1 MTHSTSSETCSLH
14 ASLAPEVEAAC
25 AEGASR
31 AQVTA
36 AWRHL
41 ATILFEG
48 VDVTDAS
55 LSSSTWSP
63 PPTLFTVGGA
73 LARVLQRLLLHCPI
87 DALEYNDEAVVLAEA
102 VTRYAPPWPV
112 LTAADAALGA
122 VRSAKRDAEARR
134 IRAAFIAH
142 QLLERHF
149 LRVRGRLQQALL
161 QLADA
166 DASLPA
172 DAIPLL
178 VRLPERVSNAL
189 EEQPPAESLLD
200 AAAHAMNLCLALYE
214 AALGRGA
221 EEHSASWMSLLDV
234 AHALSAHLLMRGRAR
249 DWCRAALIAYQ
260 QPPPPSPRL
269 QNVVGVQRVLQVSGA
284 TSGRHFGKLMT
295 HLAQLA
301 VEVAPETGW
310 ASDAQTIL
318 LHWCDR
324 YESARRFVST
334 ELPAHRPTPSSPLS
348 PTASPTQPALRF
360 LLYACREAV
369 PPAVWIEALR
379 SSLQRWNA
387 VPLAAEAVL
396 DDVHF
401 TRVVLTVLQLVDTG
415 PLHRR
420 RVAATAPWVVE
431 AARGVEAHLQSGVP
445 EVRFRGMLVGEM
457 LSAAVDERG
466 AQLRFDMPEYEEWK
480 RVHAADL
487 YAMPTAMGRRATTG
501 ADAELPMAAAEGDA
515 RSKDKAAPGGIAVTD
530 TQGED
535 DDLMPYPLPPEEV
548 RAFRGEDADTAA
560 HASSPSLPYSY
571 ATLASALNRVGVGAS
586 SESSATPLRL
596 LQSLEALLRR
606 DAPGLEPHARALLS
620 ALLRLHLHEN
630 EADEEALRERLL
642 QEICRRALPL
652 LGISLAT
659 EVYDQSVTMNR
670 RFRLLNL
677 LMDAAVHADEDR
689 STTEA
694 AGATVA
700 SAVSPREVG
709 ASATPAFDTATVGQ
723 VRRVLTRSLLARQ
736 RQAASAATSA
746 SPLSRSAQRQG
757 ETLARLFYTLT
768 AGLARPVPWLD
779 LRGTDQPL
787 WALILQTLA
796 VLLHTHITASDRML
810 DTEGASLRMAR
821 TLAAL
826 AYDARTAQEP
836 AVRQAAA
843 WSVVAVAQAVAAAA
857 GQRGLDGPAVGIAFE
872 TEQGG
877 SAVRLQSLVEWLL
890 QCQTQEPD
898 AATRTAA
905 ATALSCLARTLEVS
919 PDA

>member
-1 MTHSTSSETCSLH
+1 MTQPASSETCSFH

-41 ATILFEG
+41 AAILFEG

-55 LSSSTWSP
+55 LPSSTWSLPPPP

-87 DALEYNDEAVVLAEA
+87 DALEYSEEAVVLAEA

-122 VRSAKRDAEARR
+122 LRSAKRDAEARR
-134 IRAAFIAH
+134 TRAAFIAH

-200 AAAHAMNLCLALYE
+200 AAAHAMNLCLALHE

-234 AHALSAHLLMRGRAR
+234 AHTLSEHLLMRGRAR

-260 QPPPPSPRL
+260 QPPAPPRL
-269 QNVVGVQRVLQVSGA
+269 QEVADVQRVLQVSGA
-284 TSGRHFGKLMT
+284 ASGRHFGKLMT
-295 HLAQLA
+295 QLAQLA
-301 VEVAPETGW
+301 VEAAPETGW
-310 ASDAQTIL
+310 ADAAQAIL
-318 LHWCDR
+318 LHWCCR
-324 YESARRFVST
+324 YEPARRFVST
-334 ELPAHRPTPSSPLS
+334 ELPAHRPAPSSPLS
-348 PTASPTQPALRF
+348 PAASPTQPALRF

-401 TRVVLTVLQLVDTG
+401 TRVVLTVLQWVDTG
-415 PLHRR
+415 PLDRR

-466 AQLRFDMPEYEEWK
+466 AQLRFDITEYEEWK

-487 YAMPTAMGRRATTG
+487 YAMPTAIGKRAMTG
-501 ADAELPMAAAEGDA
+501 ADAEVPMAGAGSDT
-515 RSKDKAAPGGIAVTD
+515 RGNDKTAPGGIAMTD
-530 TQGED
+530 TQGDE

-548 RAFRGEDADTAA
+548 RAFRGEDVDTAP
-560 HASSPSLPYSY
+560 HTSSPPLPYSY
-571 ATLASALNRVGVGAS
+571 ATLASALNRVGAGAS

-606 DAPGLEPHARALLS
+606 DAPGLDPHARALLS

-652 LGISLAT
+652 LGVSLAT

-677 LMDAAVHADEDR
+677 LMDAALHAEEDR
-689 STTEA
+689 SATEA
-694 AGATVA
+694 ASATAA
-700 SAVSPREVG
+700 SAASPREAG
-709 ASATPAFDTATVGQ
+709 DSPTPAFDTKTAGR
-723 VRRVLTRSLLARQ
+723 VRRMLTRSLLARQ
-736 RQAASAATSA
+736 RQATSA
-746 SPLSRSAQRQG
+746 SPPGRSVQRQG
-757 ETLARLFYTLT
+757 ETVARLFYTLT

-796 VLLHTHITASDRML
+796 VLLHTHITASGRML

-826 AYDARTAQEP
+826 AYDARTAHEP

-857 GQRGLDGPAVGIAFE
+857 GQRGVDGPAAGIAFE

-890 QCQTQEPD
+890 HCQTQEPD

-905 ATALSCLARTLEVS
+905 ATALSCLARTLEV
-919 PDA
+919 PRDA